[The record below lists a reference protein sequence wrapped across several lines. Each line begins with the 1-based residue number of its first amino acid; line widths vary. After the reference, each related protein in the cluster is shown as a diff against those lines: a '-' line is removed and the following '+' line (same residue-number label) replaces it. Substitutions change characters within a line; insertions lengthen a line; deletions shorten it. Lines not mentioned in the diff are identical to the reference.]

1 MQPAVIEE
9 RLAHIEVAKKKLGTK
24 IPWLADTMEN
34 DLKHA
39 FGDRN
44 NSEFVISPEGNVL
57 TARSW
62 SDPEALRADLESLL
76 GKAETL
82 TEATTGPSI
91 IEMESKVVEGVV
103 PRVPRPAGSAA
114 LEVTSTSPGD
124 NPRYL
129 KLRAEAPKSL
139 SGEGSGPLHLSFALD
154 PIHQVHWNNLAPPMK
169 FSITT
174 PEGVTVSPATGKAEK
189 VSEHKA
195 DRDPRDFLVE
205 VDRGSSVDPLM
216 VSVSYFACDDG
227 DTWCKSITQE
237 FLIHWNV
244 DPDAGRIQVGGAGRG
259 SGPGRGSGKGMPDAA
274 SIFTR
279 MDANSDGSI
288 SRDEARGPMTE
299 RFDQID
305 GNEDGVL
312 KKEELEVFFKSRSRP

>member
-1 MQPAVIEE
+1 MAIEE
-9 RLAHIEVAKKKLGTK
+9 RLAHIEIAKKKLNTK
-24 IPWLADTMEN
+24 IPWLADTMAN

-44 NSEFVISPEGNVL
+44 NSEFVISPEGEVL
-57 TARSW
+57 IARSW
-62 SDPEALRADLESLL
+62 SDPETLRTDLEGLV
-76 GKAETL
+76 GKAGTL
-82 TEATTGPSI
+82 TEATTGPPV
-91 IEMESKVVEGVV
+91 IEKESKIAEGVV
-103 PRVPRPAGSAA
+103 PRVPRPADSQA
-114 LEVTSTSPGD
+114 LEVTSTRPGD

-139 SGEGSGPLHLSFALD
+139 LREGNGSLHLSFALD

-169 FSITT
+169 FAITA
-174 PEGVTVSPATGKAEK
+174 PEGIAVSPATAEAEE
-189 VSEHKA
+189 VAEHEA
-195 DRDPRDFLVE
+195 DRDPRDFLIE
-205 VDRGSSVDPLM
+205 VNRGSSEEALL
-216 VSVSYFACDDG
+216 VSVTYFACDDG

-237 FLIHWNV
+237 FQLHWDV
-244 DPDAGRIQVGGAGRG
+244 DRDAGRIQAAGARRGG
-259 SGPGRGSGKGMPDAA
+259 GPGRGAGKGMPDAA

-305 GNEDGVL
+305 TNEDGIL
-312 KKEELEVFFKSRSRP
+312 KKEELEVFWKNRRSP